1 MVSDMVQNSSI
12 KNLSLS
18 TNLDQDQAIFDAT
31 FSETIQ
37 GQALYRLR
45 FNDLK
50 TCLSQDSFL
59 YHNQEEQI
67 QPEFVL
73 LNPETMSTKSET
85 LSTKSETL
93 STSSTCS
100 QSL

>member
-45 FNDLK
+45 FNNLK
-50 TCLSQDSFL
+50 TRLSQDYIFIS
-59 YHNQEEQI
+59 
-67 QPEFVL
+67 QPRRAD
-73 LNPETMSTKSET
+73 STGVC
-85 LSTKSETL
+85 STV
-93 STSSTCS
+93 
-100 QSL
+100 QDQQ